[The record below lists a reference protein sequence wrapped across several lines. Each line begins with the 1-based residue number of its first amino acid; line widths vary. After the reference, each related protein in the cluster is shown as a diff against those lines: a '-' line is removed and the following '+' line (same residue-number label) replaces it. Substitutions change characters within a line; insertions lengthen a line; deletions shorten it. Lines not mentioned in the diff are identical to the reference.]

1 MILGFTPFEFV
12 CNIIFYLEFCV
23 FLHSVLTPRFSKGWM
38 YLSYACLVVY
48 VLLICT
54 VFAKMSILRV
64 LTLPVTLMFYNLIF
78 YRDKRL
84 RCIFAA
90 WFILVIMFLSEVIV
104 VALVYSQEMLEASL
118 HEAPLSV
125 QILCWGIE
133 MVSAGVMYWIT
144 AVVLNRVRNRFSVRE
159 MLMYTFFPVS
169 QCLLLYGW
177 VNAARQLGQ
186 SETQQFL
193 VLAVMLICL
202 AADAGLFLSM
212 IHLSHQIELETENRL
227 LAAQIEAQREHYAEL
242 TAQFEGIRKMRHDIA
257 KHIAAMDSLLAT
269 GRSED
274 AAVYVAELR
283 ADSYSST
290 LGICEHPVVD
300 AFLYS
305 AAQSAA
311 EGGFVLDVSVSV
323 PADISI
329 ASTDLVC
336 TYGNLMDNA
345 FEACEGIPGA
355 TVRLR
360 THVAAGCLVIST
372 ENPIGPDS
380 GRKTR
385 IQGLER
391 GIGLRV
397 LRDLAEKHNGGFR
410 YAVDGGMFRAEI
422 TYRLDV

>member
-118 HEAPLSV
+118 HEAPLRV

-144 AVVLNRVRNRFSVRE
+144 ALVLNRVRNRFSVRE

-193 VLAVMLICL
+193 VLAVTLICL

-242 TAQFEGIRKMRHDIA
+242 TAQFEGIRKMRHDIPS
-257 KHIAAMDSLLAT
+257 ISPPW
-269 GRSED
+269 
-274 AAVYVAELR
+274 
-283 ADSYSST
+283 
-290 LGICEHPVVD
+290 I
-300 AFLYS
+300 AFLPPDEARTRRS
-305 AAQSAA
+305 MWRSFARIFIAVPLA
-311 EGGFVLDVSVSV
+311 SVS
-323 PADISI
+323 
-329 ASTDLVC
+329 TRWW
-336 TYGNLMDNA
+336 MR
-345 FEACEGIPGA
+345 FFIP
-355 TVRLR
+355 RPSPLR
-360 THVAAGCLVIST
+360 RAGLCWMFPFPCRRMFPLHPRILFALT
-372 ENPIGPDS
+372 E
-380 GRKTR
+380 T
-385 IQGLER
+385 
-391 GIGLRV
+391 
-397 LRDLAEKHNGGFR
+397 
-410 YAVDGGMFRAEI
+410 
-422 TYRLDV
+422 